1 LSYKLFIML
10 TSIFNKHHNH
20 LKIVEI
26 NSHSCGI
33 ERHYEDVF
41 IEKYDNYI
49 ILTKKINDNTEVIF
63 KNINKIKKI
72 IITNN

>member
-1 LSYKLFIML
+1 MPYKLFIMV
-10 TSIFNKHHNH
+10 TSIFNNH
-20 LKIVEI
+20 YQYLKIVEMSS
-26 NSHSCGI
+26 NSCGI
-33 ERHYEDVF
+33 EQHYEDVF
-41 IEKYDNYI
+41 IEKNDNYI

>member
-1 LSYKLFIML
+1 MV
-10 TSIFNKHHNH
+10 TSIFNKHHDY
-20 LKIVEI
+20 LKIVEM